1 LSQPKRKEE
10 TVGKEMSGDEALAFV
25 VKELGINRV
34 FTTLSLPEFLVERFK
49 QYGISLDY
57 NISSRDALLQSYI
70 YAMENNT
77 AGVVI
82 QVPGTSL
89 LDGIGV
95 IAQAFSDSVPLLIIS
110 TIRSYRDTGRARVG
124 ELRTNDDLSSI
135 LSTITKIRERAVS
148 IEEVTVNVEKCYK
161 EALSNRMRPA
171 YVEIAEDLFKLKAYP
186 LSPAEQKPEKKTP
199 DKNTVAKVAEVLANS
214 KLPVIIAGYGVIA
227 SASSKDLVELAEI
240 LKAPVITTIRAKGAI
255 PSSHP
260 LFAGEGLGLFGT
272 DISNKLLSEADS
284 ILIIGSRLTQLTTA
298 GWSMKFKGFIM
309 HNNIDGE
316 DIGKVII
323 PHQPIVADAGLF
335 IKELLMLLKQK
346 NISRDTDIE
355 SEISINRKLPSLRPH
370 NNLWPYDVIRLLQQ
384 FTFDKIF
391 VDLSAVTFDSIRMP
405 IEKPI
410 WFTSES
416 MLEKGIGVAGVVES
430 KSNSLGIIDISTAEK
445 NLSLLHYKSR
455 EAKGTILILNDDGR
469 SYLDTSKSDM
479 PTIGKTNYVIDI
491 DKELESI
498 GAITVDTYMD
508 LKDALKNRNLEKLNI
523 INVKIDPDYESV
535 VLFRT
540 T

>member
-1 LSQPKRKEE
+1 M
-10 TVGKEMSGDEALAFV
+10 TGDEALAFV
-25 VKELGINRV
+25 VKELGINKI
-34 FTTLSLPEFLVERFK
+34 FSTISLPEFLAERFK
-49 QYGISLDY
+49 QYGISTDY
-57 NISSRDALLQSYI
+57 SISSRDALLQSYV

-77 AGVVI
+77 VGVVI

-89 LDGIGV
+89 LDGIGI

-110 TIRSYRDTGRARVG
+110 TIRSYRDVGRARVG
-124 ELRTNDDLSSI
+124 ELRTGDDLSMI
-135 LSTITKIRERAVS
+135 LSPITKTRERAVS
-148 IEEVTVNVEKCYK
+148 IEEITVNVEKCYK

-171 YVEIAEDLFKLKAYP
+171 YVEIAEDLFRLKAYP

-199 DKNTVAKVAEVLANS
+199 DKNTVAKVAEVLGNS
-214 KLPVIIAGYGVIA
+214 KLPLIIAGYGVIA
-227 SASSKDLVELAEI
+227 SGSSKDLVELAEI
-240 LKAPVITTIRAKGAI
+240 LKAPVITTIRAKGTI

-272 DISNKLLSEADS
+272 DVANKLLSNADS
-284 ILIIGSRLTQLTTA
+284 ILILGSRFTQLSTA
-298 GWSMKFKGFIM
+298 GWSMKFKGFTM

-323 PHQPIVADAGLF
+323 PHQPIVADTGLF
-335 IKELLMLLKQK
+335 IKELLTLLKQK
-346 NISRDTDIE
+346 NISRDIDIE
-355 SEISINRKLPSLRPH
+355 AEIRINRKLPSLTPH
-370 NNLWPYDVIRLLQQ
+370 NNLWPYDVVRLLQQ
-384 FTFDKIF
+384 FTYDKIF

-416 MLEKGIGVAGVVES
+416 LLESGIGIAGVIES
-430 KSNSLGIIDISTAEK
+430 KTNSLGITDIAAAEK

-455 EAKGTILILNDDGR
+455 EAKGTIVIFNDEGS
-469 SYLDTSKSDM
+469 SYLDTTKSDM
-479 PTIGKTNYVIDI
+479 PTIGKTNYIVDI

-508 LKDALKNRNLEKLNI
+508 LKDSLKNRNPEKLNI
-523 INVKIDPDYESV
+523 INVKIDPNYESV

-540 T
+540 S